1 MKKLSYETAAKS
13 HPKSFLLE
21 NAPERVLQFGEGN
34 FLRAFADAF
43 IDEMNERLGFDGKVV
58 IIQPIETGLAAKIN
72 EQQGLY
78 TLLLRGQEQGQAAE
92 HRRVISCI
100 SRCINPYEDFS
111 SLLEFANNPELR
123 FIISNT
129 TEAGIAFDESCCF
142 DDRPPRS
149 FPGKLTR
156 FLYERFRLRG
166 KGFILLPC
174 ELIDGNGRE
183 LLRCVEQYVS
193 LWNLG
198 EDFLEWIYKENIF
211 CSTLVDR
218 IVTGYPADEA
228 AKLCEELGYEDA
240 LLDTAESF
248 GLWVIEGP
256 ASVGAEFPAAKA
268 GLPVMV
274 THDCTPYKMRK
285 VRILNGAHTA
295 VVPAAFLSGQN
306 IVRDSIENPLIHSFM
321 EKALYREIIPTLA
334 LPKAELLSFA
344 ETVTERF
351 LNPYID
357 HRLLDI
363 CLNTCSKWKARI
375 LPSLLDYYN
384 AFQKLPVCL
393 TFSFAA
399 FIQLYRICDTRAND
413 SISGMRGKD
422 RYTLRDE
429 RFVLDF
435 FMENRGLPTAEFVKQ
450 ITENRRMWDDA
461 LRTIPGFTEKVT
473 AHLLRIEQDG
483 VEKALAFCLDE
494 GESP

>member
-1 MKKLSYETAAKS
+1 MQQLSYETAAKS
-13 HPKSFLLE
+13 HPESFLLE

-34 FLRAFADAF
+34 FLRAFADVF
-43 IDEMNERLGFDGKVV
+43 IDEMNERAGFRGKVAV
-58 IIQPIETGLAAKIN
+58 VQPIETGLAAKIN

-78 TLLLRGQEQGQAAE
+78 TLLLRGQEQGHAAE
-92 HRRVISCI
+92 RRRVISCI

-111 SLLEFANNPELR
+111 ALLECAKNPELR

-129 TEAGIAFDESCCF
+129 TEAGIAFDETCRF
-142 DDRPPRS
+142 DDRPPHS

-183 LLRCVEQYVS
+183 LLRCVEQYAS

-198 EDFLEWIYKENIF
+198 EDFLGWIHRENIF

-218 IVTGYPADEA
+218 IVTGYPAAEA
-228 AKLCEELGYEDA
+228 AQLWEKLGYEDA

-256 ASVGAEFPAAKA
+256 ASVGEEFPAAKA

-274 THDCTPYKMRK
+274 TDDCTPYKMRK

-295 VVPAAFLSGQN
+295 VVPAAFLLGQN
-306 IVRDSIENPLIHSFM
+306 IVRSSMEDPLIRSFM
-321 EKALYREIIPTLA
+321 EKALYREIIPTLT
-334 LPKAELLSFA
+334 LPEAELLSFA
-344 ETVTERF
+344 EAVTERF

-375 LPSLLDYYN
+375 LPSLLDYYD
-384 AFQKLPVCL
+384 AFQKLPECL
-393 TFSFAA
+393 TFSFAV
-399 FIQLYRICDTRAND
+399 FLHLYRICDAEKD
-413 SISGMRGKD
+413 GGISGMRGKD

-429 RFVLDF
+429 AFVLNF
-435 FMENRGLPTAEFVKQ
+435 FLENRGLPTAEFVRQ
-450 ITENRRMWDDA
+450 IIGNRRMWGDA
-461 LRTIPGFTEKVT
+461 LRTLPGFAEQMTD
-473 AHLLRIEQDG
+473 HLLRIEQDG
-483 VEKALAFCLDE
+483 VVKALAFCLDE